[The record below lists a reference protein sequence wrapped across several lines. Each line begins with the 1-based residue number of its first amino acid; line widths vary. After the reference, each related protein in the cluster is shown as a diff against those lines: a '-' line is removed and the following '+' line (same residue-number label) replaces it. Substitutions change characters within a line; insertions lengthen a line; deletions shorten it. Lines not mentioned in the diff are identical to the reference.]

1 MTKATKDPGDAY
13 MRVETPRASIT
24 KAPLDEVKAS
34 SLPNPLDSANW
45 LSRVTLWWVN
55 PLIRKGYASTLL
67 EDDVWRLPRVDA
79 SAVLQQSFDHYY
91 QEEKAKHVHADK
103 RDAPT
108 SIVKPLWYS
117 TRNKMAL
124 AIVLHLVS
132 AGFSVLQPLLIK
144 SVLLFLQGKDNFF
157 GIESGYT
164 LAALLVVATFIGVS
178 TLDYGMYLTTRAG
191 LNARMIAVN
200 SVYQK
205 ILKLTT
211 TARQS
216 MNSGDIIT
224 LAGVDSDRLFEAY
237 AIGMWTIVSP
247 TMVVAVCI
255 LIGVEMGWYVALVAA
270 VCCVCILVYA
280 MNNSRNIGLC
290 RRKILA
296 IAGERV
302 KVTNEVL
309 QGIRVIKMYAWEDS
323 ITERVREIR
332 EREIAVI
339 RKYDY
344 LRANNMVVL
353 SLAQTFMVAMCFF
366 VYVYQGN
373 TIDVPTAFTLLAF
386 ANVCRMPFGI
396 FSNAVVFAS
405 EAIASMQRISK
416 FLAADEI
423 EINLNQDVRFHDDS
437 AVIEIRDGDFSWGKA
452 ADSISKFIEA
462 EEAQQGNEKSTS
474 TEDSQQHLIL
484 SNINLSIPAG
494 SLTIVVGAV
503 GSGKTSL
510 MNALLGEMHQN
521 RGTCAV
527 KGSIAY
533 ASQQAWIQHNTVRE
547 NILFGMP
554 FNQKYYDEVIAACQL
569 ERDLEILENGD
580 ATEIGERGINLSG
593 GQKARVSIARVMYR
607 RNADVM
613 ILDDP
618 LSALDVHV
626 ANSVFFQC
634 VLGLV
639 KEKTRVL
646 VLNSHYHL
654 LRHAD
659 RIIMLADGQVVGDG
673 TYDEVKSTFAF
684 LEDQSHSKVA
694 GSIEAATDDASIET
708 DDALLKTTA
717 VVQLDDD
724 VEEESNLLTDATY
737 DEVRDSIAYSE
748 TPETMERLSL
758 SRVSGATSTVSKR
771 RTKSSIKKDAKKEIK
786 SMMLQEDRQKGKMGW
801 RIYADFFATSGYNG
815 TLLAFLVLIV
825 FAIGQGALLGSD
837 YWVTYWSNGSMNN
850 TFSQKTLLWLYL
862 AIVVCATL
870 LSVFRA
876 ILFTEI
882 CIRCSKALHSL
893 YFRLVLHAPVTT
905 FFDVTPV
912 GQILNRFSRDLDQ
925 IDNPLAYYAMGF
937 LMFGMTT
944 LSIFI
949 VCAVTT
955 PYTLILY
962 APLFGA
968 CYYIQKYFQT
978 SARELKRLDGVT
990 RSPFLNLVAE
1000 TINGIE
1006 SIRSFQMTDKFS
1018 VRCSE
1023 LLDHNGKFFFMFQS
1037 SSKWF
1042 ALRLDWL
1049 VATVVSMVSFTC
1061 IASRDSIGPASAG
1074 IALTYAIQLTMQF
1087 QRLLTLGTMTEN
1099 FMTSFERISYY
1110 KNLEEEGSKREIVT
1124 TPAASWPT
1132 QGTITFENVSL
1143 RYRDGL
1149 DLVLKNVSFAINDGE
1164 KIGVCGRTGSG
1175 KSTLMSA
1182 LFRVVECAEGRI
1194 LIDGVDIST
1203 IKIQDLRKKLTI
1215 IPQDPVLFSGSLRLN
1230 LDPFDEKPDDD
1241 VWHVLRKVHLFD
1253 DVSKWGQG
1261 LEYEVAEKGDN
1272 LSVGQRQLV
1281 CIARALLRQS
1291 RIIVLDEAT
1300 ANVDQE
1306 LDRMIQVAVKEN
1318 FQDKTAMTI
1327 AHRLE
1332 TIADSD
1338 RILVLDHGVVQEFD
1352 SPANLLAKPDGM
1364 FASLI
1369 NSTKDH

>member
-1 MTKATKDPGDAY
+1 MAASKDKDANNAY
-13 MRVETPRASIT
+13 VRVQTPRASVAKT
-24 KAPLDEVKAS
+24 NAPLDEKPG
-34 SLPNPLDSANW
+34 SLPNPLDSASL

-55 PLIRKGYASTLL
+55 PLIRKGYGSPLL
-67 EDDVWRLPRVDA
+67 EEDVWRLPKVDG
-79 SAVLQQSFDHYY
+79 SVVLQDAFDRYY
-91 QEEKAKHVHADK
+91 QQEKEK
-103 RDAPT
+103 RQRVGKKDEFTP
-108 SIVKPLWYS
+108 ILKPLWNA
-117 TRNKMAL
+117 TKGKMTL

-132 AGFSVLQPLLIK
+132 AALTIMQPLLIK

-157 GIESGYT
+157 GIKSGYG
-164 LAALLVVATFIGVS
+164 LAAILVGVTFIGVS

-224 LAGVDSDRLFEAY
+224 LAGVDSERLFEAY
-237 AIGMWTIVSP
+237 AIGMWTVVSP
-247 TMVVAVCI
+247 LMVVAVCI

-270 VCCVCILVYA
+270 VSCVTIFVYA

-290 RRKILA
+290 RREILG

-323 ITERVREIR
+323 ITERVRKIR
-332 EREIAVI
+332 EREITVI
-339 RKYDY
+339 RKYNY
-344 LRANNMVVL
+344 LRVNNSIVL
-353 SLAQTFMVAMCFF
+353 SMAQTFMVALCFF
-366 VYVYQGN
+366 VYVYTGN
-373 TIDVPTAFTLLAF
+373 DIDVPTAFTLLAF

-405 EAIASMQRISK
+405 EAVASMQRISK
-416 FLAADEI
+416 FLASDEI
-423 EINLNQDVRFHDDS
+423 EVNSNQGKSFHDDS
-437 AVIEIRDGDFSWGKA
+437 SVIEIRDGDFSWAKA
-452 ADSISKFIEA
+452 VP
-462 EEAQQGNEKSTS
+462 TS
-474 TEDSQQHLIL
+474 TVNEDADAGPNISADQSPHNLIL
-484 SNINLSIPAG
+484 SNINLAIPSG

-510 MNALLGEMHQN
+510 VNALLGEMYQS
-521 RGTCAV
+521 RGACVV
-527 KGSIAY
+527 KGNVAY

-547 NILFGMP
+547 NILFGTP
-554 FNQKYYDEVIAACQL
+554 LDQDYYDRVISACQL
-569 ERDLEILENGD
+569 TRDLEILEDGD

-593 GQKARVSIARVMYR
+593 GQKARVSLARVMYR
-607 RNADVM
+607 RNADIM

-626 ANSVFFQC
+626 ANSVFFEC

-639 KEKTRVL
+639 KGKTRLL

-659 RIIMLADGQVVGDG
+659 RIIVLADGKVVGDG
-673 TYDEVKSTFAF
+673 TYEDVKSTFTY
-684 LEDQSHSKVA
+684 LEDQSHSKA
-694 GSIEAATDDASIET
+694 TALGEGAATDNSISEEDLDAKS
-708 DDALLKTTA
+708 
-717 VVQLDDD
+717 VVEVVMLNDG
-724 VEEESNLLTDATY
+724 ESKDSDLLTDATY

-758 SRVSGATSTVSKR
+758 SRISGANSRASR
-771 RTKSSIKKDAKKEIK
+771 RIKSIKKETDDKEK
-786 SMMLQEDRQKGKMGW
+786 GSMMLKEDRQIGNIGW
-801 RIYADFFATSGYNG
+801 RLYAEFFATSGYNG
-815 TLLAFLVLIV
+815 TVLGVLVFIAFAV
-825 FAIGQGALLGSD
+825 GQGALLGSD
-837 YWVTYWSNGSMNN
+837 YFLTYWSNGSMSD
-850 TFSQKTLLWLYL
+850 TFSQKSLLWLYIS
-862 AIVVCATL
+862 IVATATL
-870 LSVFRA
+870 LAVFRSVF
-876 ILFTEI
+876 FTEI
-882 CIRCSKALHSL
+882 CIRCSQALHAF
-893 YFRLVLHAPVTT
+893 YFRMVLHAPVTT
-905 FFDVTPV
+905 FFDITPV
-912 GQILNRFSRDLDQ
+912 GQILNRFSRDLDT
-925 IDNPLAYYAMGF
+925 IDNPLPYYAMNC
-937 LMFGMTT
+937 LMFAMTT

-968 CYYIQKYFQT
+968 CYYIQKYFQA

-1023 LLDHNGKFFFMFQS
+1023 LLDYNAKFFFMYQS

-1049 VATVVSMVSFTC
+1049 VATVVSVVSFTC
-1061 IASRDSIGPASAG
+1061 IASRDSIGAASAG

-1087 QRLLTLGTMTEN
+1087 QRLMTLGTMTEN

-1110 KNLEEEGSKREIVT
+1110 KHLETEGSSHEIT
-1124 TPAASWPT
+1124 AKPAASWPEK
-1132 QGTITFENVSL
+1132 GTITFENVSL

-1149 DLVLKNVSFAINDGE
+1149 ELVLKNVSFSINDGE

-1182 LFRVVECAEGRI
+1182 LFRVVECAAGRI

-1203 IKIQDLRKKLTI
+1203 IKIQDLRAKMTI

-1230 LDPFDEKPDDD
+1230 LDPFDEKSDDE
-1241 VWHVLRKVHLFD
+1241 VWSVLRKVHLFD

-1306 LDRMIQVAVKEN
+1306 LDRLIQVAVKEN

-1338 RILVLDHGVVQEFD
+1338 RILVLDHGEVQEFD
-1352 SPANLLAKPDGM
+1352 SPANLLAKSDGM

-1369 NSTKDH
+1369 NSTKE